1 MITIDSRV
9 GSGELLPLF
18 PKGSAKLGYLDF
30 GDFAFTGKGYTDG
43 LPLLVGVE
51 RKTTTDLLSS
61 MTSGR
66 LSGRQVPG
74 LLNSYNSVYLIIEG
88 IWRPSPHS
96 RILQHY
102 RNGQWVPIRLGGRE
116 FMTRE
121 IYNYINTLTTVCG
134 INCWR
139 TQNKHETVAWL
150 MSTYHWWCDKS
161 MEEHRSHK
169 QAHKPFVQLMSKK
182 LPLLHRIAGE
192 LSGVGFN
199 RSKDVAGH
207 FNNLIEMALAD
218 EKEWRKIPGIG
229 KGLSSTIVKELR
241 GE

>member
-1 MITIDSRV
+1 M
-9 GSGELLPLF
+9 
-18 PKGSAKLGYLDF
+18 A
-30 GDFAFTGKGYTDG
+30 
-43 LPLLVGVE
+43 
-51 RKTTTDLLSS
+51 
-61 MTSGR
+61 
-66 LSGRQVPG
+66 
-74 LLNSYNSVYLIIEG
+74 
-88 IWRPSPHS
+88 
-96 RILQHY
+96 
-102 RNGQWVPIRLGGRE
+102 
-116 FMTRE
+116 RE
-121 IYNYINTLTTVCG
+121 IYNYINTLTTICG

-199 RSKDVAGH
+199 RSKDVAKH
-207 FNNLIEMALAD
+207 FNSLIEMVLAD

-229 KGLSSTIVKELR
+229 KGLSNTVVKELR